1 MGRKRRNANT
11 GSNSSRAGS
20 IPGASVGAGRGASRG
35 GGSVAGPVA
44 GRYVTSTGEVELRPD
59 PYVADGWEVFVN
71 GVPSS
76 HISADPLRLEYEY
89 MRWIAAGC
97 EAVIDSRLDASRLRV
112 THLGGGACSLA
123 RYFAA
128 RYPSARQTVVE
139 VDAELARLVREWFDL
154 PRAPRLKIR
163 VGDARAVADGFRP
176 GSRDVVIRD
185 VFVGAVAPRPVTTME
200 FLAAVRRGLGP
211 SGLYVANCGDH
222 ADLRLARSELR
233 TMATVFARV
242 GVIADP
248 PMLKGRRYGNIVLLA
263 SDDGLPVV
271 GDGVSAQLTKRLLA
285 GAVPA
290 QYRDDAWTRA
300 FMAAGGRVRYDDPG
314 VGLCHEL

>member
-1 MGRKRRNANT
+1 M
-11 GSNSSRAGS
+11 
-20 IPGASVGAGRGASRG
+20 
-35 GGSVAGPVA
+35 
-44 GRYVTSTGEVELRPD
+44 
-59 PYVADGWEVFVN
+59 ADGWEVFVN

-185 VFVGAVAPRPVTTME
+185 VFVGAVTPRPVTTME

-248 PMLKGRRYGNIVLLA
+248 PMLKGRRYGNIVPTRTVTIIRRI
-263 SDDGLPVV
+263 SSKHGIDV
-271 GDGVSAQLTKRLLA
+271 GDILRTDKRGIFFQRQLKVCRLHFFQRFIQRL
-285 GAVPA
+285 
-290 QYRDDAWTRA
+290 Q
-300 FMAAGGRVRYDDPG
+300 
-314 VGLCHEL
+314 

>member
-20 IPGASVGAGRGASRG
+20 IPGGSAGAGRGASRG
-35 GGSVAGPVA
+35 GGSVVGPVA

-185 VFVGAVAPRPVTTME
+185 VFVGAVTPRPVTTWS
-200 FLAAVRRGLGP
+200 FWPRCGVGWGRRGCMWRIVGIMRICGWHGRSCGP
-211 SGLYVANCGDH
+211 W
-222 ADLRLARSELR
+222 LRCLR
-233 TMATVFARV
+233 
-242 GVIADP
+242 GW
-248 PMLKGRRYGNIVLLA
+248 G
-263 SDDGLPVV
+263 
-271 GDGVSAQLTKRLLA
+271 
-285 GAVPA
+285 
-290 QYRDDAWTRA
+290 
-300 FMAAGGRVRYDDPG
+300 
-314 VGLCHEL
+314 

>member
-1 MGRKRRNANT
+1 M
-11 GSNSSRAGS
+11 
-20 IPGASVGAGRGASRG
+20 
-35 GGSVAGPVA
+35 
-44 GRYVTSTGEVELRPD
+44 TSTGEVELRPD

-185 VFVGAVAPRPVTTME
+185 VFVGAVTPRPVTTME

-263 SDDGLPVV
+263 SMV
-271 GDGVSAQLTKRLLA
+271 GCRWRVMGCLRSLRNGYWLVRCRRSIGMMRGRGRLWLL
-285 GAVPA
+285 
-290 QYRDDAWTRA
+290 
-300 FMAAGGRVRYDDPG
+300 G
-314 VGLCHEL
+314 VGCVTTTRGWGYVMSCNV

>member
-1 MGRKRRNANT
+1 M
-11 GSNSSRAGS
+11 
-20 IPGASVGAGRGASRG
+20 
-35 GGSVAGPVA
+35 
-44 GRYVTSTGEVELRPD
+44 
-59 PYVADGWEVFVN
+59 
-71 GVPSS
+71 
-76 HISADPLRLEYEY
+76 
-89 MRWIAAGC
+89 
-97 EAVIDSRLDASRLRV
+97 
-112 THLGGGACSLA
+112 
-123 RYFAA
+123 
-128 RYPSARQTVVE
+128 
-139 VDAELARLVREWFDL
+139 
-154 PRAPRLKIR
+154 
-163 VGDARAVADGFRP
+163 
-176 GSRDVVIRD
+176 VIRD
-185 VFVGAVAPRPVTTME
+185 VFVGAVTPRPVTTME

-263 SDDGLPVV
+263 SDDGLPVT
-271 GDGVSAQLTKRLLA
+271 GDRVSAQLTKRLLA

>member
-11 GSNSSRAGS
+11 GSNSSQAGS
-20 IPGASVGAGRGASRG
+20 IPGASAGAGRGAGKG
-35 GGSVAGPVA
+35 GGSVTGPVA

-123 RYFAA
+123 RYFAT

-176 GSRDVVIRD
+176 GSRD
-185 VFVGAVAPRPVTTME
+185 
-200 FLAAVRRGLGP
+200 AVRRGLGP

-263 SDDGLPVV
+263 SDGGLPVT

>member
-20 IPGASVGAGRGASRG
+20 IPGASAGAGQRASRG

-176 GSRDVVIRD
+176 GS
-185 VFVGAVAPRPVTTME
+185 
-200 FLAAVRRGLGP
+200 
-211 SGLYVANCGDH
+211 GDH

-263 SDDGLPVV
+263 SDGGLPVT